1 MYYDDLKNNGH
12 FILKDNFFDIDDNNV
27 IEFHN
32 IFNDPNQKKHVNH
45 KGEILNNIIVINNI
59 SKYPYLKKFYSKLS
73 IFLKDNDLGSLKLKD
88 IWLQK
93 SNQMTYKENELPF
106 IPHIDKNRSFK
117 VMIYLNDVKKKDGA
131 LHLIKINPEKFENK
145 RQNLSKN
152 YYLNKE
158 NHIQNIETKNF
169 INCAGKIGTSIFF
182 DTNCPH
188 FAGVFNKEAKNRLIY
203 RANFEYS
210 NLKY

>member
-32 IFNDPNQKKHVNH
+32 IFNDPNQKKHINH
-45 KGEILNNIIVINNI
+45 KQEIKENIVIIDDINKHPHLKEFYQNLLNFFKNNN
-59 SKYPYLKKFYSKLS
+59 FET
-73 IFLKDNDLGSLKLKD
+73 LKLKD

-93 SNQMTYKENELPF
+93 SNETTFRENELPF

-117 VMIYLNDVKKKDGA
+117 VMTYLNDIMKKDGPIN
-131 LHLIKINPEKFENK
+131 LMRTNPERFENL
-145 RQNLSKN
+145 RLNLSKD
-152 YYLNKE
+152 YFLNNE
-158 NHIQNIETKNF
+158 NCINDLNLNNF
-169 INCAGKIGTSIFF
+169 VECSGQRGTSIFF

-188 FAGVFNKEAKNRLIY
+188 FAGKFKAHSVERLIY
-203 RANFEYS
+203 RVNFNYI
-210 NLKY
+210 